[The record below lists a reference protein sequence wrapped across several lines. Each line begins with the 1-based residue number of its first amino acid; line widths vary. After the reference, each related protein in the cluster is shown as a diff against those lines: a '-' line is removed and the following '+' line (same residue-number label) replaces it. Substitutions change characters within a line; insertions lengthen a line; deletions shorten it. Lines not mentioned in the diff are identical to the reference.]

1 MPGWWWPGGMPPAW
15 EYCPDG
21 GADCWDIEDMGGA
34 GGGGI
39 PATQETEVTNISKL
53 FVYKITH
60 KSIF

>member
-1 MPGWWWPGGMPPAW
+1 MPPAW